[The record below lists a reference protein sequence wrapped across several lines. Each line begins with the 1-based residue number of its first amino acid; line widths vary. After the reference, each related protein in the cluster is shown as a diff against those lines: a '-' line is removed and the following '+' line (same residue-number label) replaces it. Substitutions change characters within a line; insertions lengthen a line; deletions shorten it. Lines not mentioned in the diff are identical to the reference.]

1 MGRAIPFLFSLVILA
16 AACGDQTES
25 SADDPKPELAANQ
38 EQLKAE
44 EKAPESKDTP
54 DSIVGKILANPDLS
68 TFAQLAD
75 SVGVLDEMRKGMGFT
90 TFAPNNAAFAA
101 LDVATL
107 DKLKSDKKLLR
118 NALAGHMIMG
128 TYKSELLKTKT
139 EVETFAQGRDKYPIR
154 MEGDTLTIGGAKVV
168 SADMEGSGQVLHVI
182 DKVLVPASFDPS
194 KGKAPMGVNFWYY
207 EE

>member
-1 MGRAIPFLFSLVILA
+1 MRRVIPFLFSLVILV
-16 AACGDQTES
+16 AACGDKSES
-25 SADDPKPELAANQ
+25 SANEPKAEPAANQ
-38 EQLKAE
+38 EQPKSD
-44 EKAPESKDTP
+44 EKVTESKDAP

-68 TFAQLAD
+68 TFAQLAE

-101 LDVATL
+101 LDAATL
-107 DKLKSDKKLLR
+107 EKLKSDKKLLR

-128 TYKSELLKTKT
+128 TYKSDLLKTKS
-139 EVETFAQGRDKYPIR
+139 EVETFAQGRDKYAIKL
-154 MEGDTLTIGGAKVV
+154 EGDTLTIGGAKIVA
-168 SADMEGSGQVLHVI
+168 ADMEGSGQVLHVI